1 MSFTDMASA
10 HLPTIY
16 GHFKI
21 IVYNCMDG
29 LEHILLFKGKNIKG
43 PTLVRIHS
51 QCATGDIFSSL
62 RCDCREQLIKAL
74 KRIGKA
80 RSGVI
85 IYLNQEGRSIGL
97 TNKIKSYSLQEQ
109 GFDTVEANKKLKLPV
124 DGRTY
129 KIAADILKDLGI
141 VHIKLLTNNPD
152 KVEQL
157 RSEGIKV
164 KRTPLEVRPNDFNKG
179 YLKTKKNKLNHK
191 LNLV

>member
-1 MSFTDMASA
+1 MNFTDTASA
-10 HLPTIY
+10 RLPTIY

-29 LEHILLFKGKNIKG
+29 LEHIVLLKGKNTKG
-43 PTLVRIHS
+43 PTMVRIHS
-51 QCATGDIFSSL
+51 QCVTGDIFSSL
-62 RCDCREQLIKAL
+62 RCDCREQLVLAL

-80 RSGVI
+80 KSGVI

-97 TNKIKSYSLQEQ
+97 TNKIKTYKLQEQ
-109 GFDTVEANKKLKLPV
+109 GFDTVEANKKLKLPI

-141 VHIKLLTNNPD
+141 LHIKLMTNNLD

-157 RSEGIKV
+157 KQEGIKV
-164 KRTPLEVRPNDFNKG
+164 TRTPLEVQPNNFNKH
-179 YLKTKKNKLNHK
+179 YLKTKKSKLKHK